1 MRRTDQNLSGTD
13 IGHGT
18 REEKLVRVDTRDQR
32 PQFQGAPVCASL
44 ARHHIV
50 HLGVARQQGS
60 WEVVRTKLGGTYFQA
75 TLAGEGQVEV
85 DGRWQ
90 PCRSGEAFLLP
101 PGTRHRFRALPRRSW
116 DHCWVR
122 YEEPPGQRPIAAA
135 SSPIIASFD
144 PGPLRHAI
152 LGLHGEC
159 STATA
164 PETADGWAELIHR
177 YVTRFAGPAAM
188 DTRLWRL
195 WETVAADLGHRWST
209 SAMARVANVSG
220 KHLERLAKRELG
232 RTPRQQLIWLRM
244 RRAAELLAD
253 ERLTIE
259 NVAAQVGYENP
270 FVFSTMFKRI
280 IGWPPSKYPGRRS
293 SHAVAPSAASR
304 VSP

>member
-1 MRRTDQNLSGTD
+1 MRRTDQNLSGTV

-18 REEKLVRVDTRDQR
+18 REERLVRVDTRDQR

-44 ARHHIV
+44 AQHHIV
-50 HLGVARQQGS
+50 HVGVARQQGS

-75 TLAGEGQVEV
+75 TLAGEGQVVV

-101 PGTRHRFRALPRRSW
+101 PGTRHRFRALPRRRW
-116 DHCWVR
+116 DHCWVAAMR
-122 YEEPPGQRPIAAA
+122 SPQDRDPSRRRPRRLSRASIPGRCVTRFSGFMVSAP
-135 SSPIIASFD
+135 
-144 PGPLRHAI
+144 RRR
-152 LGLHGEC
+152 
-159 STATA
+159 A

-177 YVTRFAGPAAM
+177 YVTRFAEPAAM
-188 DTRLWRL
+188 DARLWRL
-195 WETVAADLGHRWST
+195 WETVAADLGHRWTT
-209 SAMARVANVSG
+209 SAMARVANVSE

-270 FVFSTMFKRI
+270 FVFSTTFKRI

-293 SHAVAPSAASR
+293 SHAVAPT
-304 VSP
+304 VG